1 MTPLRLTSPL
11 SFLTIYLIQMPEVE
25 GIDKLLCA
33 IPKQRFSKFREFGTA
48 QSGFTRYGEED
59 LFLFFTEYGNTTHGI
74 DEYANILLLS
84 GIYRTDNVTGTT
96 KFYREP
102 FYITKN
108 PRTETQQAN
117 RQKYAD
123 GIAAWQLLT
132 DEQKEIYNKKAIGK
146 RMFGYHLFLK
156 EYLLSN

>member
-1 MTPLRLTSPL
+1 
-11 SFLTIYLIQMPEVE
+11 MPEVI

-33 IPKQRFSKFREFGTA
+33 IPKKRFSKFRLFGTS

-59 LFLFFTEYGNTTHGI
+59 LFLIFTEFGNTTLGV
-74 DEYANILLLS
+74 DKFANILLLS
-84 GIYRTDNVTGTT
+84 GIYRTDNVTGKTRV
-96 KFYREP
+96 YREP

-108 PRTETQQAN
+108 PRYAPQQAN

-123 GIAAWQLLT
+123 GITAWQLLT
-132 DEQKEIYNKKAIGK
+132 DEQKEIYNKRAIGK
-146 RMFGYHLFLK
+146 KMFGYHLFLK

>member
-1 MTPLRLTSPL
+1 
-11 SFLTIYLIQMPEVE
+11 MPEVT

-33 IPKQRFSKFREFGTA
+33 IPRKRFSKFREFGTA

-59 LFLFFTEYGNTTHGI
+59 LFLFFTEYGNQTFGV
-74 DEYANILLLS
+74 EKYANIQLLS
-84 GIYRTDNVTGTT
+84 GIYRTDNVAGTT

-108 PRTETQQAN
+108 PRTVPQQAN

-132 DEQKEIYNKKAIGK
+132 DEQKEVYNKRAIGK
-146 RMFGYHLFLK
+146 RFFGCHLFLK